1 MRNRVHNSIPLLNGK
16 RFEGFLKYILRI
28 FIAFTAG
35 ALVFGFFAGIFLS
48 IKYASLE
55 GFGTGLSAGFTWALL
70 VFAVLLPLDVFEKI
84 KCYRKYGFID
94 FRVRQERTLW
104 IHAEY
109 DSIFDTLQNEFRTWK
124 KIQLKKKD
132 IKLGI
137 IEIETGR
144 SWRSFGEKVGV
155 TLLKSQDGKVHVTVS
170 SKPKIFTTVIDF
182 SKNFT
187 NVQRI
192 ILGMKKGRRLDTPG
206 ALVPKLVDR

>member
-1 MRNRVHNSIPLLNGK
+1 MNGTDVPEVTLNVDHANNLIPSSDTTI
-16 RFEGFLKYILRI
+16 RSEGLLKYTLRI
-28 FIAFTAG
+28 FIAFIIG
-35 ALVFGFFAGIFLS
+35 ALAFGFFFGIFLS
-48 IKYASLE
+48 IRDGTVE
-55 GFGTGLSAGFTWALL
+55 GFGSGLVGGVIWAVL
-70 VFAVLLPLDVFEKI
+70 VFAVFLPLDVFEKI

-94 FRVRQERTLW
+94 FRVHQEHILC

-109 DSIFDTLQNEFRTWK
+109 DTIFNALQNEFRTWK

-155 TLLKSQDGKVHVTVS
+155 KLLKSQDGKVHVTIS
-170 SKPKIFTTVIDF
+170 SRPKVVTTVIDF
-182 SKNFT
+182 SKNFE

-192 ILGMKKGRRLDTPG
+192 ILRIK
-206 ALVPKLVDR
+206 